1 MDLWTKHW
9 ISIEVEKSEELLEVP
24 IELSHK
30 DKPSLKEIT
39 STYFQEIV
47 GQKKEIKA
55 QELGELP
62 DEEFQS
68 VVGLIPRCT
77 MKTSKKQKQKKAWPS
92 K

>member
-1 MDLWTKHW
+1 MKQNTK
-9 ISIEVEKSEELLEVP
+9 LEVHM
-24 IELSHK
+24 ELSHK

-39 STYFQEIV
+39 STYFQEII

-68 VVGLIPRCT
+68 MVGLI
-77 MKTSKKQKQKKAWPS
+77 
-92 K
+92 

>member
-1 MDLWTKHW
+1 
-9 ISIEVEKSEELLEVP
+9 VEKSEELLEVP

>member
-1 MDLWTKHW
+1 MK
-9 ISIEVEKSEELLEVP
+9 
-24 IELSHK
+24 
-30 DKPSLKEIT
+30 
-39 STYFQEIV
+39 YR
-47 GQKKEIKA
+47 QKKEIKA